1 MKIVFAASAGIA
13 VPCLK
18 ALAACPDCEIAAV
31 LSNVDSAKGRSKE
44 LTPTEVAA
52 AAEVAVAAGAPLKI
66 LKPQSLNDE
75 LCAEVAALKPD
86 LLVSFAYGKIFT
98 DAFLKIFPKGGINVH
113 PSLLPKYRGA
123 SPIQAAILNMDSETG
138 ISIQRICAKLDCGD
152 ILLQEAFPLDLT
164 ESSEYLSGVVAQKA
178 PDMLLRVLRDI
189 AGGTER
195 AVTQPEAGVSFCRE
209 IKKEDGRID
218 WTKSAAAI
226 DAQIRA
232 YTPWPLSFSRHG
244 DKEIYLLAGKP
255 VSCII
260 VGSADNVCAGTV
272 LGVDKKEGGILVQTG
287 SGVYCA
293 ASLQYKTKKALE
305 WTAFLNGARD
315 FIGSRLS

>member
-1 MKIVFAASAGIA
+1 MKIVFAASAGLAI
-13 VPCLK
+13 PCLE
-18 ALAACPDCEIAAV
+18 ALVSCPDFEVAAV
-31 LSNVDSAKGRSKE
+31 LSNADSAKGRSKE
-44 LTPTEVAA
+44 LTPTEVVLAATAA
-52 AAEVAVAAGAPLKI
+52 AVNTPQLKI

-75 LCAEVAALKPD
+75 ACAEIAALKPD

-98 DAFLKIFPKGGINVH
+98 EDFLKIFPKGGINVH

-138 ISIQRICAKLDCGD
+138 ISIQRISSKLDCGD
-152 ILLQEAFPLDLT
+152 ILLQEAYPLDFT
-164 ESSEYLSGVVAQKA
+164 ETSSVLSGAVAQRA

-189 AGGTER
+189 ACGTEK
-195 AVTQPEAGVSFCRE
+195 AVPQSEAGVSFCRE
-209 IKKEDGRID
+209 LKKEDGRID

-244 DKEIYLLAGKP
+244 DKEIYFLAGKP
-255 VSCII
+255 LSCII
-260 VGSADNVCAGTV
+260 VDSAENVCAGTV
-272 LGVDKKEGGILVQTG
+272 LRADKNVGGILVQTG
-287 SGVYCA
+287 NGVYCA
-293 ASLQYKTKKALE
+293 TALQYKTKKALE

-315 FIGSRLS
+315 FIGSRLI